1 MPTAVE
7 YALVLSW
14 HTQNGCGSGPPA
26 ANVLHTQNG
35 VGTGPPA
42 ANVATVAQ
50 PPAPPPGEPLL
61 ISPLAALLVVA
72 TFLAAIRRRTQRSTP
87 VQLAEGP

>member
-61 ISPLAALLVVA
+61 ISPLAALLVVT
-72 TFLAAIRRRTQRSTP
+72 TFLTTVRRRTHRVKP
-87 VQLAEGP
+87 VEPAEGP